1 VSRGREEDCKME
13 RCHPGDAPSL
23 RVGLALDSEDECE
36 RQARIALVR
45 ELDPAAQ
52 DGRAPSDSGSAVATG
67 LRARACAKASA
78 SQNGY

>member
-1 VSRGREEDCKME
+1 MKVK
-13 RCHPGDAPSL
+13 
-23 RVGLALDSEDECE
+23 RVGWSGPSEGLQDRDAFAALDSEDECE